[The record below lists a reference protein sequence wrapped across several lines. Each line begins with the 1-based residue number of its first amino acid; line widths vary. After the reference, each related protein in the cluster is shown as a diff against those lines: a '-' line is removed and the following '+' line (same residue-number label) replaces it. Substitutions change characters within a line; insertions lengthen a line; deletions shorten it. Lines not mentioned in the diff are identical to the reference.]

1 MTDRAALSVDFE
13 LFRHT
18 PAYRKARGHLEDDTV
33 GLGAVDYLLES
44 FDRYGATATFFVV
57 SEVLEEHSH
66 VVERIADA
74 GHEIASHTHT
84 HRLLNDLSRET
95 RLDELTRSRR
105 LLAEPAG
112 TDVVGFRAPA
122 FDFPDTFF
130 AELIEAG
137 YEYDS
142 SVSPCRRV
150 PGFYGGDFAVRSP
163 SPATVVD
170 PSAPDGITEVP
181 IGVSPRVRLPVSGAW
196 VRLLGRRYSLWG
208 TRRIAANGVAPVLYV
223 HPWEFVDLPDVA
235 GVPWRVTWR
244 TGKWMRTTLERLLS
258 TDLEFVTVGE
268 LASDAHE

>member
-1 MTDRAALSVDFE
+1 MTDRVALSVDFE

-18 PAYRKARGHLEDDTV
+18 PAYRGARGRLEDDTV
-33 GLGAVDYLLES
+33 GLGAADYLLDVFE
-44 FDRYGATATFFVV
+44 RYDATATFFVV
-57 SEVLEEHSH
+57 SEVAKDHPG

-84 HRLLNDLSRET
+84 HRLLTDLSRGT

-105 LLAEPAG
+105 LLAERTG
-112 TDVVGFRAPA
+112 DDVVGFRAPA

-163 SPATVVD
+163 SPATAVD
-170 PSAPDGITEVP
+170 PSAPDRITEVP
-181 IGVSPRVRLPVSGAW
+181 IGVSPGVRLPVSGAW
-196 VRLLGRRYSLWG
+196 ARLLGRRYSLWG

-244 TGKWMRTTLERLLS
+244 TGEWMRATMERLLS
-258 TDLEFVTVGE
+258 TDFTFVTVGE
-268 LASDAHE
+268 LAADAHD